1 MSQSSTL
8 STGMSGT
15 GETYNTV
22 RLSGVIDASQ
32 PYTNLEFAD
41 GEVVCLPTHLLAP
54 NVRSNAGTAL
64 DAGVLEPGAT
74 VIPLIEESLL
84 VGKRTV
90 ETGKVLL
97 RKSVQEFH
105 QSLDETLAVRTFD
118 VERVV
123 MNRTVD
129 AAPPIR
135 SEGST
140 TIYPVVEER
149 LILTKELILK
159 EEIHVTQRD
168 TERRDT
174 QVVTLQREHIEV
186 ERHPGPGT
194 NPVPDPVQ
202 DGQL

>member
-1 MSQSSTL
+1 MSQFDNVP
-8 STGMSGT
+8 GNVNQNP
-15 GETYNTV
+15 TYNTV
-22 RLSGVIDASQ
+22 QLSGVIDAAQ
-32 PYTNLEFAD
+32 PYTYLQFAD

-54 NVRSNAGTAL
+54 TAGSPAVGTAL
-64 DAGVLEPGAT
+64 QTDSSDAT
-74 VIPLIEESLL
+74 VIPLIEESLI

-97 RKSVQEFH
+97 RKTVQEFQ
-105 QSLDETLAVRTFD
+105 QSLDESLAVRTFD

-123 MNRTVD
+123 INRSVE
-129 AAPPIR
+129 AVPGIR
-135 SEGST
+135 SEGQT
-140 TIYPVVEER
+140 TVYPVVEER

-186 ERHPGPGT
+186 ERHPAAS
-194 NPVPDPVQ
+194 PVTPQTTPENRR
-202 DGQL
+202 

>member
-1 MSQSSTL
+1 MSQFDTIPGN
-8 STGMSGT
+8 TVQ
-15 GETYNTV
+15 ERTYNTV
-22 RLSGVIDASQ
+22 RLSGVIDAAQ

-54 NVRSNAGTAL
+54 NTRSSNTTADEA
-64 DAGVLEPGAT
+64 DAT
-74 VIPLIEESLL
+74 IIPLIEESLV

-97 RKSVQEFH
+97 RKTVQEF
-105 QSLDETLAVRTFD
+105 QQALDETLAVRTFD
-118 VERVV
+118 VERIVI
-123 MNRTVD
+123 NRAVD
-129 AAPPIR
+129 AAPGIR

-159 EEIHVTQRD
+159 EEIRVTQRD

-186 ERHPGPGT
+186 ERRPAASEGT
-194 NPVPDPVQ
+194 R
-202 DGQL
+202 